1 MNTETIITIF
11 AIVAALGLVAVV
23 IVEVISSTQEAE
35 ARDAELVLQLM
46 QVKDAVFFHNLL
58 FSIV

>member
-23 IVEVISSTQEAE
+23 IVHKKLRPE
-35 ARDAELVLQLM
+35 DAEIVLQLM
-46 QVKDAVFFHNLL
+46 QVKDAVSIHNLL